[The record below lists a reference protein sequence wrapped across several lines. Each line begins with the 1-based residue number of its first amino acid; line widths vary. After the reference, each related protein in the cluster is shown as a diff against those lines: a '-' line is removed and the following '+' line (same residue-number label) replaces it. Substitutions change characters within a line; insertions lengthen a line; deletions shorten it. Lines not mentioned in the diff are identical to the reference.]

1 MVMELLEAG
10 ARKLGIWLTERQIDR
25 FEIFYKELVDWN
37 SRFNLTRITD
47 YNGMQVK
54 HFLDSLTVV
63 SVWQPRNDSV
73 MDVGSGAGMPGL
85 PLKIVYPE
93 IKISLLEATGKKA
106 EFLRHMVGLLELESI
121 EVINGRAEELAH
133 DPKYRGK
140 FDIVLARAVG
150 ELSTLAEL
158 TLPFCRTGGIFIS
171 SKKGDITEEIEQ
183 AQKAINLLGGNLIEN
198 KKVELTEFND
208 ERRLVVI
215 EKIGNTPV
223 KYPRRPGMPEKRPIK

>member
-10 ARKLGIWLTERQIDR
+10 TRKLGIRLTERQIDR

-47 YNGMQVK
+47 YDGIQVK

-73 MDVGSGAGMPGL
+73 IDVGSGAGMPGL

-106 EFLRHMVGLLELESI
+106 EFLKYMIGLLELESI
-121 EVINGRAEELAH
+121 VVINGRAEELAH

-150 ELSTLAEL
+150 ELATLVEL

-183 AQKAINLLGGNLIEN
+183 AQKAISLLGGKLIDN

-215 EKIGNTPV
+215 EKIDDTPA